1 MRIDTSIGMM
11 ARFARDQRGISSVE
25 FALILPLLLAL
36 YLGTVDVSQ
45 AIAVDRKVT
54 LTSRTLADLASQV
67 TSITNADMTNILNA
81 ASSVVSPFDITKLK
95 VVVSEI
101 KIDNSGVAKIYWSD
115 TLNGTTHGVG
125 ATVTVIVVPEIDAV
139 NADIA
144 PHCSAPSSRVAV
156 T

>member
-1 MRIDTSIGMM
+1 MNPTPTEVCVMRIDTSIGMM
-11 ARFARDQRGISSVE
+11 ARFARDHRGISSVE
-25 FALILPLLLAL
+25 FALILPILLAL

-67 TSITNADMTNILNA
+67 TSINNADMTNIINA

-101 KIDNSGVAKIYWSD
+101 NIDNNGSATIGWSD
-115 TLNGTTHGVG
+115 TLNGTKHSVG
-125 ATVTVIVVPEIDAV
+125 ATVTVPPGLKV
-139 NADIA
+139 NN
-144 PHCSAPSSRVAV
+144 